1 MSDSTIMRTEP
12 RSTTPK
18 IDILCQAETIEAER
32 RELGY
37 FAERNPT
44 RQGAGRF
51 PQGKIYGS

>member
-1 MSDSTIMRTEP
+1 MSDNTDTRPER

-32 RELGY
+32 RELGH

-51 PQGKIYGS
+51 PQGKIYES